1 MRFHLPLLLILGLTG
16 AACTS
21 EVGWITD
28 DFEDGHLDE
37 NLWKEFSYSAT
48 GMLEEKDGNLH
59 MYRLSGG
66 WDGVGV
72 RFKQVIDLT
81 AGPLT
86 VEFRARSGNSEV
98 VCAMT
103 HRETQGDPYLEQP
116 MSEWY
121 VKDGVWKFNSAD
133 DGHDVTP
140 KFSIDVD
147 QQRFHTYSLTLSP
160 TSNPQVFDYRT
171 TVDDGALGE
180 ARGKWMP
187 NTGDASRIF
196 LYFSVCQ
203 EDDTP
208 PNDGSFID
216 DIFIESPSVTGEA
229 GGCQVGL

>member
-1 MRFHLPLLLILGLTG
+1 MRVHVPVLLLLGLLG
-16 AACTS
+16 AACAS
-21 EVGWITD
+21 EVGYITD

-37 NLWKEFSYSAT
+37 NLWREFSYSNT
-48 GMLEEKDGNLH
+48 GLLEEAAGALH
-59 MYRLSGG
+59 IYRLSGG

-98 VCAMT
+98 VLAMT

-133 DGHDVTP
+133 NGHDVTP
-140 KFSIDVD
+140 KFSFDMD
-147 QQRFHTYSLTLSP
+147 QQRFHTYSITLTP
-160 TSNPQVFDYRT
+160 TGNTGVYDYRT
-171 TVDDGALGE
+171 LVDDGAHGE

-187 NTGDASRIF
+187 NNGDPSRVH

-203 EDDTP
+203 EDDAP
-208 PNDGSFID
+208 PNEGSFID
-216 DIFIESPSVTGEA
+216 DILIDSPSVTGEA